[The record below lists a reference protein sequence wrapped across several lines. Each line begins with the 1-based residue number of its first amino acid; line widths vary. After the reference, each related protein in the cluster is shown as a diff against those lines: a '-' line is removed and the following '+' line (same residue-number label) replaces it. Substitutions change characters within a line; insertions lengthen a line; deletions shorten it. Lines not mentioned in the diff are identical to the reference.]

1 MRYPLPQLAQGEA
14 QRFTGKMRHV
24 LRLLPFIMAITAG
37 MALAQT
43 VQRSISFGIS
53 VPNDTVKVGSP
64 IIIKIQEKNISDHD
78 IWWMSLPGGNHHGE
92 VIGFRPIIKDTQ
104 GKEPPLT
111 KWGREVFG
119 RTAPGEPNLVLNAVG
134 QIAVQPGEVMRTEI
148 NLNGLYDLSPGKY
161 AVQVWTYD
169 DENKEQVMSKR
180 ITVTVVP

>member
-53 VPNDTVKVGSP
+53 VPNDTAKVGSP

-119 RTAPGEPNLVLNAVG
+119 RTAPGEPNLGLNAVG